1 MLRKIDEPV
10 AFSNDGTVDESKR
23 PSGAMLDAN
32 GNWVRAEP
40 DKASWDQFQ
49 TRAKVSVAAQQ
60 AKARE
65 SKDLQDRGLECSID
79 KQMFVD
85 PTKTPCCE
93 TVFCKD
99 CITNS
104 LLENDLQC
112 PKCGKDVLLD
122 DLVPDEDT
130 QSRLQSFKTE
140 KENGSK
146 LRGIGSSPV
155 GQDELKKGTDESLDI
170 SPKVK
175 HEGQSPVLTA
185 NGIETKDTSQPLK
198 DSQHN
203 DEPLGSTEVP
213 TERKVK
219 SASPPTTTLNKKRP
233 ADAELFGNRKAPNP
247 PGADNSKDSSDKDS
261 EKANQD
267 LFTELLPTSSVQGQN
282 VPSFAN
288 LGQQMAAF
296 NSFMGMGMGM
306 GMGMSMPMPMPP
318 MMGMASGMMNPQTPN
333 FPFAVDMSTW
343 VNMPHMGLPT
353 NNGSYG
359 AQFPP
364 NMVQNYGFSQPS
376 MQMPFNSGA
385 NGAGGMNR
393 INGLNGLPGRNSNV
407 NGRAPTALQSFT
419 NQQRTS
425 FSNGSLNNHE
435 DSPYFRHPI
444 NPNRHQNR
452 RNGNRPAS
460 YREI

>member
-60 AKARE
+60 AKAKE
-65 SKDLQDRGLECSID
+65 SKDLQDRGLECPID
-79 KQMFVD
+79 KQMFVE

-93 TVFCKD
+93 SVFCKD

-122 DLVPDEDT
+122 DLVPDEAT
-130 QSRLQSFKTE
+130 QSKLQVFKAE
-140 KENGSK
+140 KDSASK
-146 LRGIGSSPV
+146 LREDGSSPV
-155 GQDELKKGTDESLDI
+155 RQDEVKNDTNEVLGNS
-170 SPKVK
+170 SKVK
-175 HEGQSPVLTA
+175 NEGQSPTMAA
-185 NGIETKDTSQPLK
+185 NSIAMKDIPHAVTESKQ
-198 DSQHN
+198 N
-203 DEPLGSTEVP
+203 DGHIGSRNLSTG
-213 TERKVK
+213 RKTQ
-219 SASPPTTTLNKKRP
+219 SASPPTMTLNKKRP
-233 ADAELFGNRKAPNP
+233 ADEELSGNRKAPNP
-247 PGADNSKDSSDKDS
+247 PGADNSNTSSGENSAMVK
-261 EKANQD
+261 QD
-267 LFTELLPTSSVQGQN
+267 PLAGFLSASSVQSQTI
-282 VPSFAN
+282 PSFAD

-296 NSFMGMGMGM
+296 NSFMGMGMSLPT
-306 GMGMSMPMPMPP
+306 SMPPIMNMTNL
-318 MMGMASGMMNPQTPN
+318 MMNPQMPN
-333 FPFAVDMSTW
+333 FPFPTDMSTW
-343 VNMPHMGLPT
+343 TNMPSMGLPT
-353 NNGSYG
+353 NRGAYG
-359 AQFPP
+359 IQFQA

-376 MQMPFNSGA
+376 MQMPFTSGMNGVNGVNQMNGRNGNVNVNSGA
-385 NGAGGMNR
+385 TYT
-393 INGLNGLPGRNSNV
+393 PQ
-407 NGRAPTALQSFT
+407 PFT

-425 FSNGSLNNHE
+425 FSNGPSNNNE
-435 DSPYFRHPI
+435 DSPYFRQPV

-452 RNGNRPAS
+452 RNGSRPTS